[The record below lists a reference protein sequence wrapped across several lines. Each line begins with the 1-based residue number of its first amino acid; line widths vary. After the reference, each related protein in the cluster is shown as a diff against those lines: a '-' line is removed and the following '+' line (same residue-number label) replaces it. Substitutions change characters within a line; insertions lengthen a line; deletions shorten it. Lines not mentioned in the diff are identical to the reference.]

1 MRALTVMA
9 VVLGAVLAGGCTTL
23 KPALVTKCKMP
34 WNARPNHDGA
44 PALVGLE
51 YGEHASPIP
60 LDSVQFSS
68 MDAATS
74 LSIQRLSA
82 VRTPTN
88 TVEVAARF
96 ISCEDKPFAVRVRT
110 SFMDAAQAPT
120 EQASGWQTIYLQPH
134 LTAAYSERSTSTK
147 VANYLIEIMPQ

>member
-1 MRALTVMA
+1 MRSPMIIMVALGS
-9 VVLGAVLAGGCTTL
+9 VLGSGCTTL
-23 KPALVTKCKMP
+23 KPALVTECRMP
-34 WNARPNHDGA
+34 RNPRPDHSGA

-51 YGEHASPIP
+51 YGERASPIP

-68 MDAATS
+68 MEAARS

-96 ISCEDKPFAVRVRT
+96 VSCQNKAFAVRVRT
-110 SFMDAAQAPT
+110 SFMDASQAPT
-120 EQASGWQTIYLQPH
+120 EQASAWQTVYLQPH
-134 LTAAYSERSTSTK
+134 LTAAYTERSLSTK